1 MGAQKAKKTSKE
13 KKPKV
18 SNSFIDWDG
27 RLIAETVI
35 ILILAALFIGGC
47 FFLYFFDFGF
57 NEGAADALN
66 EFFASGAEM
75 ESYIIS
81 FCAPLIISG
90 LSILLFF
97 SYRVLAED
105 DRKWLKAVLNLVYL
119 GLVAAILYFNWYTCE
134 RIFDYP
140 TESTV
145 MNQVIRY
152 IMWANSVSCGV
163 FFLIYYSILVY
174 VREWSK
180 PWDIVM
186 TVLMMTFV
194 PVFLIVGFA
203 VASIGAVIT
212 AIQLPGKLIQKS
224 VDSDLASRSSRGQAY
239 TIRNSSG
246 YEETVYS
253 SNGSDFY
260 GSDGSYAGKSDDGG
274 RTLH

>member
-1 MGAQKAKKTSKE
+1 MATKQAKKVKV
-13 KKPKV
+13 KKRRGGE
-18 SNSFIDWDG
+18 SYIDWDG
-27 RLIAETVI
+27 RLIADTVI

-47 FFLYFFDFGF
+47 FFLYFFDFSFGQ
-57 NEGAADALN
+57 GAADGVN
-66 EFFASGAEM
+66 EFLSADAEL
-75 ESYIIS
+75 ESYIRS
-81 FCAPLIISG
+81 FCAPLLISG
-90 LSILLFF
+90 ISCLLFF
-97 SYRVLAED
+97 SYRVLKED

-119 GLVAAILYFNWYTCE
+119 GLVATILYFNWYTCK

-140 TESTV
+140 NNNSV
-145 MNQVIRY
+145 MTQVMRY

-180 PWDIVM
+180 PWDIVI
-186 TVLMMTFV
+186 TIFMMTLLPAF
-194 PVFLIVGFA
+194 IIIGFA
-203 VASIGAVIT
+203 VASIGAVVT
-212 AIQLPGKLIQKS
+212 AMTMPGKLIQKS
-224 VDSDLASRSSRGQAY
+224 VDNDLASRSSSRQAY

-253 SNGSDFY
+253 DNGSDFY